1 MIWRVGWI
9 ASGWFEE
16 NDVLHQDD
24 MKNMM
29 NSNLSSN
36 HTYAKWLPRQGI
48 ESIRS
53 PNQQGRPLPSLL
65 FIRLLKYGPKCWV
78 VYWLL
83 GIGWFH
89 AHNSW
94 TIQIQNLER
103 TSLRRLNPAPRKS
116 KSQTPQPGPSKEQV
130 SDASTRPLKRTS
142 LRRLNPAP
150 RMTWSIQESVQ
161 NRKTHSSHSK
171 DQRFWDQISS

>member
-1 MIWRVGWI
+1 MMYYIRTIWRIWWI
-9 ASGWFEE
+9 QTFHQIILMQNGSR
-16 NDVLHQDD
+16 DKVLNQFGPLTSRDD
-24 MKNMM
+24 
-29 NSNLSSN
+29 LC
-36 HTYAKWLPRQGI
+36 
-48 ESIRS
+48 
-53 PNQQGRPLPSLL
+53 LL
-65 FIRLLKYGPKCWV
+65 FCLSFFYSMVQSV

-171 DQRFWDQISS
+171 DQRFWDQISF